1 MKILVLDDSKERM
14 VKFSQLL
21 SRPGTEI
28 WYAYESQDA
37 IDLLDTLK
45 FDAVFLD
52 HDLGGGA
59 FEPSNHKS
67 GYAVACYLEEYQE
80 RQPEFIIIHSLNPIG
95 ARKMNL
101 ALPEAVHLPFVWLG
115 RHNRRLKEMGIL

>member
-1 MKILVLDDSKERM
+1 MRILVLDDSKERM
-14 VKFSQLL
+14 KHFGLL
-21 SRPGTEI
+21 IPSKHEL

-52 HDLGGGA
+52 HDLNHLA
-59 FEPSNHKS
+59 FAPSDEKS

-95 ARKMNL
+95 ARKMNQ
-101 ALPEAVHLPFVWLG
+101 ALPEAVHLPFVWMG
-115 RHNRRLKEMGIL
+115 YHNHKLERMGIL